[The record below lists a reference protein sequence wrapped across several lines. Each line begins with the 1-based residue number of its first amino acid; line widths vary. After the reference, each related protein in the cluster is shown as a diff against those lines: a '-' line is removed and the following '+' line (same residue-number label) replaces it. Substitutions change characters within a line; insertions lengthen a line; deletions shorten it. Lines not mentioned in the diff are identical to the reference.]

1 MNNDSDLDLTRF
13 VRALSH
19 ARIWIMGAAMFG
31 LLLGALLGFRSRG
44 AAATVSFQP
53 NHKKLVESDFIVGLD
68 TDSMLQLTAS
78 DLASES
84 FLIKLESKVGNTV
97 AVVPKFS
104 TGSGNI
110 QVHIDADSKKVAASA
125 ATVVIAEAQARYATE
140 FSRPAGESLTR
151 LNGLIV
157 AAEKRRAD
165 IQERLQQT
173 SPGPLADGLILDLEQ
188 QSTQV
193 SKVQAS
199 ASTLATI
206 VKNAP
211 SELQATSIEISKTHK
226 IILYPLGLALVA
238 ALLCAG
244 WIVARAAFDRKVRTR
259 RDLERLGIHSLLGS
273 LPVSHDVTDAAIVGS
288 AISSTSADKFSHLAP
303 VVSTPQANGAVA
315 AIAQAVD
322 GDGRP
327 NSVVVLPGLDID
339 PVAITSAESADL
351 TTLIVEWGA
360 VRAETLVQ
368 RVNQLS
374 AAGAKQVCVVLVGVP
389 DRLRADYER

>member
-13 VRALSH
+13 VRAIRH
-19 ARIWIMGAAMFG
+19 GRIWILGAAVLG
-31 LLLGALLGFRSRG
+31 LLFGALLGFRSLG

-53 NHKKLVESDFIVGLD
+53 THKKLVESDFIVGLD

-78 DLASES
+78 DLASEV
-84 FLIKLESKVGNTV
+84 FLNKLESQVGSTV
-97 AVVPKFS
+97 AVVPTFS
-104 TGSGNI
+104 SGSGNI
-110 QVHIDADSKKVAASA
+110 QVQVEADSKKVAASA
-125 ATVVIAEAQARYATE
+125 ATIVIAEAQSRYAVE

-151 LNGLIV
+151 LNGLIA

-165 IQERLQQT
+165 IQERLRQT

-288 AISSTSADKFSHLAP
+288 AISSTSADQTSHLAP
-303 VVSTPQANGAVA
+303 VVSTPQANGAVT
-315 AIAQAVD
+315 AIAQAVN

-339 PVAITSAESADL
+339 PAAITSAGSADL